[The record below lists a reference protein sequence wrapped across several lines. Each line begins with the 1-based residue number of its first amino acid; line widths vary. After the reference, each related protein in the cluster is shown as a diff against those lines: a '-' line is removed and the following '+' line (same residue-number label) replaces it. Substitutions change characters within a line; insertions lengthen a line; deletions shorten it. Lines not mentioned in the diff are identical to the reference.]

1 VCGGKS
7 KCAGHLGKFLK
18 NRYQFSFRLTTV
30 TNVSFY
36 MVRIISRD
44 SQTYILSIMCDIE
57 VLAIE
62 MYIHL
67 KHLDAD
73 KRGDFIQFINY

>member
-18 NRYQFSFRLTTV
+18 KRYQFSFRLTTV

-36 MVRIISRD
+36 MIRIFSLD

-57 VLAIE
+57 VFAIE
-62 MYIHL
+62 MYINL
-67 KHLDAD
+67 TYKDAD
-73 KRGDFIQFINY
+73 ERGDFIHNISY